1 MKIISTNRKAS
12 FNYELFD
19 RYEAGIVLTG
29 GEVKSIRNN
38 QVTLNEAYVHIRQG
52 EIFILNMHISPY
64 EYVSAFVPEVDRT
77 RKLLLHKKEIN
88 KIAQKVKLEKLVIV
102 PTKIYFS
109 INRIKIEIAT
119 AKGKKL
125 YDKRE
130 SIKQKDIERQLKK
143 YR

>member
-12 FNYELFD
+12 FNYELLD
-19 RYEAGIVLTG
+19 RYEAGIALTG

-64 EYVSAFVPEVDRT
+64 EYASAFVPEVDRT
-77 RKLLLHKKEIN
+77 CKLLLHKKEIN

-109 INRIKIEIAT
+109 NNRIKLEIAT